1 MTEQVLSEVGAVVA
15 PEREA
20 ELVALY
26 RELVSGPLPEGL
38 VRTELLR
45 GPAGH
50 WRVQSLWRDMAAL
63 EAVRNA
69 PERLGRAEDLPGGRH
84 RAGAHRARG
93 GDRAGRG
100 AQYALNPPSG
110 HGCWRPVRAPAPGRA
125 DRRSGASPAPGRP
138 RRPAPPAP

>member
-69 PERLGRAEDLPGGRH
+69 PERPAAPRIFRLVGTEPELTVH
-84 RAGAHRARG
+84 EVVI
-93 GDRAGRG
+93 
-100 AQYALNPPSG
+100 AQVGELSL
-110 HGCWRPVRAPAPGRA
+110 H
-125 DRRSGASPAPGRP
+125 
-138 RRPAPPAP
+138 